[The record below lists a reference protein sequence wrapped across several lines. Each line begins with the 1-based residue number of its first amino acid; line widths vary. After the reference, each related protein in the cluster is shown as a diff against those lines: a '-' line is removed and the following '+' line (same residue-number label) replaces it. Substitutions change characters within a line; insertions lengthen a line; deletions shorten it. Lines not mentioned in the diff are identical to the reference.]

1 MTQVGAIYG
10 QALYDLARSEQLDC
24 ANLQELA
31 VLDES
36 LSAEPDYLKLLCA
49 PQLSKQERCRI
60 VDESFA
66 GKVHPYVLNFLKI
79 LTEKGYIRHFHSC
92 FETFEEI
99 YNQGNGI
106 VPVTVTTAVVLSQE
120 QEDRLQQ
127 KLSAITGKTVR
138 LTHRIDPAVLGGVQ
152 LDMGNIRMEDTVA
165 QRLENLRKL
174 LQQTTI

>member
-1 MTQVGAIYG
+1 M
-10 QALYDLARSEQLDC
+10 
-24 ANLQELA
+24 
-31 VLDES
+31 
-36 LSAEPDYLKLLCA
+36 
-49 PQLSKQERCRI
+49 
-60 VDESFA
+60 DESFA
-66 GKVHPYVLNFLKI
+66 GKVHPYVLNFLKL

-92 FETFEEI
+92 FETFEEL
-99 YNQGNGI
+99 YNQDNGI

-138 LTHRIDPAVLGGVQ
+138 LKRRIDPAVLGGVQ

>member
-24 ANLQELA
+24 AILQELA

-36 LSAEPDYLKLLCA
+36 FSAEPDYLKLLCA

-60 VDESFA
+60 VDESFV
-66 GKVHPYVLNFLKI
+66 GKVHPYVLNFLKL
-79 LTEKGYIRHFHSC
+79 LTEKGYMRHFHSC
-92 FETFEEI
+92 FETFEEL
-99 YNQGNGI
+99 YNQDNGI

-138 LTHRIDPAVLGGVQ
+138 LKCRIDPAVLGGVQ